1 MCCLNQAAHSES
13 HRVDFFLACH
23 ARRQMPSADLANVH
37 PSAFPCSPVSIFLE
51 KNNNY
56 KHTVCLLWTEAAV
69 LCHRGCNEC
78 RIQVW
83 LIWGI
88 KTRTPQPSTILLKIT
103 KVKVIVFVYVSFWSK
118 WSKAIRCSKVFFH
131 SNNMEVIKLLLREA
145 IVLNHCITSKSL
157 QRFFNCFWQTISCS
171 CFPGPFCGASYF
183 HHS

>member
-1 MCCLNQAAHSES
+1 MWTFSWPVTLGGRCHQRTWRTCIHLPSRVLQCPFFSRKTTTINTQCACCGQKQLYCVIVALK
-13 HRVDFFLACH
+13 RT
-23 ARRQMPSADLANVH
+23 
-37 PSAFPCSPVSIFLE
+37 
-51 KNNNY
+51 Y
-56 KHTVCLLWTEAAV
+56 
-69 LCHRGCNEC
+69 

-131 SNNMEVIKLLLREA
+131 SNNMEVIKLLLRGA
-145 IVLNHCITSKSL
+145 IVLSHCITSKSL